1 MHMSTITGWG
11 KGSVTGVTITRMN
24 FHAFCPGPPSHPLEN
39 NEKMRM
45 RNGDGPMNVFLL
57 DGEQR
62 PKDIFFFS
70 SVPAHVFLLTSRL
83 LKYCT
88 TASASLSTSCCPE
101 CCLFCKSLVLRLG
114 ETVILRGSWRH
125 LLCHR
130 SFGRVIRQ
138 FTRSTDEINL
148 YRKKYIWVS
157 SVRLSL
163 LPAVLIPQR

>member
-1 MHMSTITGWG
+1 MSTITGWG
-11 KGSVTGVTITRMN
+11 KESVTGVTITRMN

-62 PKDIFFFS
+62 PKDIFFS

-88 TASASLSTSCCPE
+88 TASASLSTQLLSRV
-101 CCLFCKSLVLRLG
+101 LSFLQVASLAFRRNG
-114 ETVILRGSWRH
+114 DTSRILKAFALPPIIWASYSAIYQE
-125 LLCHR
+125 HR
-130 SFGRVIRQ
+130 
-138 FTRSTDEINL
+138 
-148 YRKKYIWVS
+148 
-157 SVRLSL
+157 
-163 LPAVLIPQR
+163 